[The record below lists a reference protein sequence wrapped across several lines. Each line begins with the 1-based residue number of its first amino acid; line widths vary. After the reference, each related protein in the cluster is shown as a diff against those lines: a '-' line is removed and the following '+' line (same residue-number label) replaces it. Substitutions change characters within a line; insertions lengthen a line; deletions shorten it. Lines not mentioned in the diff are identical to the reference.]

1 MSILVV
7 GTIAYDSVETPEGSN
22 NHQLG
27 GSAVYFSLSASY
39 FSEVKMVGIV
49 GKDFKKQDM
58 DLLKSHGI
66 NTEGIEIS
74 DGKTF
79 TWIGDYK
86 KDINQAITI
95 DTQLNVLNNFNPD
108 IDSIQSNSKHLFLA
122 NFHPTL
128 QKKILNLMSNNL
140 VFTALDTMNIW
151 IENTKT
157 ELNQLI
163 KNVDAL
169 IINENEVKTLTNEN
183 NYFKAAM
190 KILKLGPKIIVI
202 KRGEYG
208 ATLFSENFIFSAPA
222 FPIKRVI
229 DPTGAGDS
237 FAGGFMGYL
246 DKCEEINEKTLKSAT
261 IIGSVMA
268 SFTVEQFGTKK
279 LSILSK
285 KDIYERFKKFID
297 LTKFNEKL
305 KI

>member
-22 NHQLG
+22 NNQLG

-39 FSEVKMVGIV
+39 FSKVKMVGIV
-49 GKDFKKQDM
+49 GKDFKKRDM

-66 NTEGIEIS
+66 NIEGIETS

-95 DTQLNVLNNFNPD
+95 DTQLNVLNNFNPK

-122 NFHPTL
+122 NFHPVL
-128 QKKILNLMSNNL
+128 QKKVLNLMSNNL
-140 VFTALDTMNIW
+140 IFTALDTMNIW
-151 IENTKT
+151 IENTKS

-169 IINENEVKTLTNEN
+169 IINENEAKTLTDEK

-208 ATLFSENFIFSAPA
+208 ATLFGENFIFCAPA

-279 LSILSK
+279 LSSLSK
-285 KDIYERFKKFID
+285 KDIYERFRKFID
-297 LTKFNEKL
+297 LTKFNENL